1 MPDGAVTGEGRPRSR
16 GLPLPAWAR
25 DGERLAIYLLVLFL
39 AAWLLT
45 MLTIQGVVVARHGY
59 GLGVGGGQHVPAS
72 IVKQIG
78 VGNNLDK
85 MMQAT
90 NRP

>member
-1 MPDGAVTGEGRPRSR
+1 
-16 GLPLPAWAR
+16 
-25 DGERLAIYLLVLFL
+25 
-39 AAWLLT
+39 